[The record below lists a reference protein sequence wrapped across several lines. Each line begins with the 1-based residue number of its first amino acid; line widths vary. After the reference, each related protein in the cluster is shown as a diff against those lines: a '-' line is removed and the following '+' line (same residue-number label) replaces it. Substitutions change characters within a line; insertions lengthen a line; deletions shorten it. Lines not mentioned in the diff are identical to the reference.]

1 MAMKLRLVRRPLL
14 VAVAA
19 GMVAVPAAQGHP
31 SFYQGPIFGIS
42 TSSDGTLLVAD
53 SAQGVVDGDTGQL
66 IAALPGIV
74 DMDQIAGT
82 DEMWAITTGA
92 DVLADTGQAFWHID
106 GDGNATLIANLFAF
120 EAKYNPHPVA
130 VDSNPFDVED
140 AGDGE
145 ALVADAGGNTLLKI
159 NKHGKVKLV
168 AVLPNELVSSAN
180 AEAILGEDFPPLMDA
195 QPVATSVAIGPDGA
209 YYMGELKGFPAPL
222 GESRVWRI
230 EPNARN
236 AKCGQSP
243 LCSIVLDGLTSIV
256 DLVFGPDGRLYAAQ
270 IDDRSWLVTEFAA
283 FFGVP
288 LALGGSARACN
299 LATKAC
305 VLVTTSAPPVLTS
318 ITFRGS
324 GLWGATGSFF
334 PGTDVTPLP

>member
-1 MAMKLRLVRRPLL
+1 MMKGMLKLVTVPI
-14 VAVAA
+14 AVGLAA
-19 GMVAVPAAQGHP
+19 IPTAQGDP
-31 SFYQGPIFGIS
+31 AFYAGPIFGIS
-42 TSSDGTLLVAD
+42 TVSDGTLLVAD

-66 IAALPGIV
+66 IASLPGIV
-74 DMDQIAGT
+74 DVDQIAGT
-82 DEMWAITTGA
+82 DEMWAITSGP
-92 DVLADTGQAFWHID
+92 DVEADTGQALWRID
-106 GDGNATLIANLFAF
+106 GDGNATLVANLFAF

-140 AGDGE
+140 AGGDE

-180 AEAILGEDFPPLMDA
+180 AEAILGEDFPPMMDA

-209 YYMGELKGFPAPL
+209 YYMGELKGFPAPV

-243 LCSIVLDGLTSIV
+243 LCSVALDGLTSVV
-256 DLVFGPDGRLYAAQ
+256 DVVFGPDGTLYAAQ
-270 IDDRSWLVTEFAA
+270 IDDRSWLVVELAA
-283 FFGVP
+283 FAGVP
-288 LALGGSARACN
+288 LTLGGSARACD
-299 LATKAC
+299 LAANVCMPVATGE
-305 VLVTTSAPPVLTS
+305 PVLTS
-318 ITFRGS
+318 ITFRG
-324 GLWGATGSFF
+324 GNLWGATGSFF
-334 PGTDVTPLP
+334 PGTDVTPLQ

>member
-1 MAMKLRLVRRPLL
+1 MAVKLRLVRRPLL

-19 GMVAVPAAQGHP
+19 GLVAVPTAQGHP

-42 TSSDGTLLVAD
+42 TGSDGTLLIAD
-53 SAQGVVDGDTGQL
+53 WAQGVVDGDTGQL
-66 IAALPGIV
+66 IVALPGIADV
-74 DMDQIAGT
+74 DQIAGT
-82 DEMWAITTGA
+82 DEMWAITTGP
-92 DVLADTGQAFWHID
+92 DVLVDDGDALWHID
-106 GDGNATLIANLFAF
+106 GNGNATLVANLFAF

-140 AGDGE
+140 AGNGE

-159 NKHGKVKLV
+159 NKHGKIKLV

-180 AEAILGEDFPPLMDA
+180 GEALLGEDLPPMMDA

-243 LCSIVLDGLTSIV
+243 LCSVVLDGLTSIV
-256 DLVFGPDGRLYAAQ
+256 DVVFGPDGRLYAAQ
-270 IDDRSWLVTEFAA
+270 IDDRSWLATELAA

-288 LALGGSARACN
+288 LALGGSVRACN
-299 LATKAC
+299 LATKVCAPA
-305 VLVTTSAPPVLTS
+305 TTSTLPVLTS
-318 ITFRGS
+318 ITFRSS